1 MDRIVSIKILKGG
14 DFMHKSTK
22 TVQKEFNTLSRKAYR
37 QSKKSF
43 LNKCERTYYKG
54 LRFVN
59 KVLHKYVG

>member
-1 MDRIVSIKILKGG
+1 
-14 DFMHKSTK
+14 MHKSTK